1 MVDVFN
7 LKLISAKRMWSP
19 VDVIIMMVCGL
30 EQLEVHLPHD
40 PDPEHPV
47 VQELVDAL
55 LDLLGGYDGLH
66 HDAIIRLVLGN
77 VKLEI

>member
-7 LKLISAKRMWSP
+7 QKLISAKLSCSP

-40 PDPEHPV
+40 PDSEHPV

-55 LDLLGGYDGLH
+55 LDLFGGHDGLH
-66 HDAIIRLVLGN
+66 HDAIVRLVLGN

>member
-30 EQLEVHLPHD
+30 KKLEVHLPHD
-40 PDPEHPV
+40 PDSEHSV

-55 LDLLGGYDGLH
+55 LDLLGGHDGLH
-66 HDAIIRLVLGN
+66 HDAIVRLVLGN